1 MTMPIRPLLHT
12 GFVAAFLATS
22 IGTATSAF
30 ATQDNPQPRQGD
42 DLSGLHAF
50 DSRVGCWTIH
60 NRVLRERLADSHDWF
75 EYDGKQRLWLVM
87 GGYGNMDETWL
98 NKPDGAYTGLTVR
111 TYDPKTAVWTI
122 WWFDGRNPSDDIDP
136 PVRGHFANGVG
147 TFLADDTLRGKPIKV
162 RFIWSKMTTASAR
175 WEQAFSADG
184 GKTWETNWY
193 ADFKKAACPAK

>member
-1 MTMPIRPLLHT
+1 MHIRSLLRT
-12 GFVAAFLATS
+12 GFAAAFLATS
-22 IGTATSAF
+22 MGAATSAF
-30 ATQDNPQPRQGD
+30 ATQDNQQPRQGN

-50 DSRVGCWTIH
+50 DSQVGCWTIH

-75 EYDGKQRLWLVM
+75 GYDGKQRFWLVM
-87 GGYGNMDETWL
+87 GGYGNMDDTWL
-98 NKPDGAYTGLTVR
+98 NKPDGAYYGLTVR

-136 PVRGHFANGVG
+136 PVRGHFVNGVG
-147 TFLADDTLRGKPIKV
+147 TFLGDITFNGKPTKA
-162 RFIWSKMTTASAR
+162 RYIWSKMTGTSAH

-193 ADFKKAACPAK
+193 ADFKKVACPAE